1 MFPSTLIQKRVRMI
15 RERGAGRPSIRSRGR
30 GLLAAVFAAVAAVA
44 ATAAATPDSAG
55 RPIAERL
62 PEAVAGAQKLVEKVR
77 GVPFP
82 GKVASAILHE
92 KDLSRIL
99 GQKLVE
105 DLPAPFPRY
114 AASLAAVGFFD
125 PEPLLE
131 QKLTRLYARQVAGF
145 YDPAE
150 KKFFIVPERTAE
162 TAAGAP
168 ALGLS
173 AEALLED
180 TLLAHELTHALQD
193 RRLDLVPRLKALRDS
208 SDGLLALEAFLEGE
222 ATVVMM
228 DALLTRLPDEA
239 KELLGAETLTTMM
252 SGLAAGATIE
262 GGEGVPPFFV
272 KEMLF
277 PYVGGTAWI
286 QAKKKAGG
294 WPAVDAAYAR
304 PPRTT
309 SEILH
314 PDRAGAARVVLD
326 PGDRPSVASVPPGM
340 CLLYED
346 TFGEWMLGAL
356 LERAGAANAAALAAE
371 WQDDRVVFFEPKE
384 SLGTGP
390 LPVGFVWRVRVTSPA
405 AAKRITA
412 ALERLY
418 ERPDGRRAANVTAM
432 ADRVEVVRGRMTA
445 TRAPDRTL
453 SSPRAASAPPEGR

>member
-1 MFPSTLIQKRVRMI
+1 MFPSTFIPERGRMI
-15 RERGAGRPSIRSRGR
+15 RERGAGRPSTRFRGR
-30 GLLAAVFAAVAAVA
+30 GFLAAVFAAVATTASA
-44 ATAAATPDSAG
+44 APDSVG

-62 PEAVAGAQKLVEKVR
+62 PEAVAGAQKVVEKVR

-82 GKVASAILHE
+82 GTVASAILHE
-92 KDLSRIL
+92 KDLRRVL

-131 QKLTRLYARQVAGF
+131 QKLTTLYARQVAGF

-162 TAAGAP
+162 TAAASP
-168 ALGLS
+168 ELGLS
-173 AEALLED
+173 AQALLED

-239 KELLGAETLTTMM
+239 KGLVGAETLTTMM
-252 SGLAAGATIE
+252 SGLASGATVE

-304 PPRTT
+304 PPGTT
-309 SEILH
+309 SAILH
-314 PDRAGAARVVLD
+314 PDRAPAARVVLD
-326 PGDRPSVASVPPGM
+326 SGDRPSAASVPPGM
-340 CLLYED
+340 RLLYED
-346 TFGEWMLGAL
+346 TFGEWMLGEL

-371 WQDDRVVFFEPKE
+371 WQDDRIVFFEPKE
-384 SLGTGP
+384 SLGEGP
-390 LPVGFVWRVRVTSPA
+390 TPVGFVWRMRVTSTA

-412 ALERLY
+412 ALEHLY
-418 ERPDGRRAANVTAM
+418 ARPDGERAAIVTAV

-445 TRAPDRTL
+445 TPAPGRTL
-453 SSPRAASAPPEGR
+453 SSPRAASTPPEGR

>member
-1 MFPSTLIQKRVRMI
+1 MVTSPVIPKGGRMI
-15 RERGAGRPSIRSRGR
+15 RERAAGRPSLRLPAFA
-30 GLLAAVFAAVAAVA
+30 LLAALLVPVAP
-44 ATAAATPDSAG
+44 AAAE

-62 PEAVAGAQKLVEKVR
+62 PEAVAGAQKLVERVR
-77 GVPFP
+77 GRPFR
-82 GKVASAILHE
+82 GTVASAILHE
-92 KDLSRIL
+92 KDLARVL
-99 GQKLVE
+99 ARKLVE

-114 AASLAAVGFFD
+114 AASLAAAGFFD
-125 PEPLLE
+125 PRPGLEP
-131 QKLTRLYARQVAGF
+131 KLTRLYARQVAGF

-162 TAAGAP
+162 TAVVGAP

-173 AEALLED
+173 AETLLED

-193 RRLDLVPRLKALRDS
+193 RRLDLVPRLKALQDS

-239 KELLGAETLTTMM
+239 KTLFGEETLATMM
-252 SGLAAGATIE
+252 SGLAKGAAVE
-262 GGEGVPPFFV
+262 GAEGVPPFFV

-286 QAKKKAGG
+286 QARKKTGG
-294 WPAVDAAYAR
+294 WPAVDATYAR

-314 PDRAGAARVVLD
+314 PERASAAHVFLNA
-326 PGDRPSVASVPPGM
+326 GDRPSSASVPPGM
-340 CLLYED
+340 RLLYED
-346 TFGEWMLGAL
+346 TFGEWMLGTL
-356 LERAGAANAAALAAE
+356 LERAGATNAAALAAE

-384 SLGTGP
+384 SLGAGT
-390 LPVGFVWRVRVTSPA
+390 LPVGFVWRMRLTSPA
-405 AAKRITA
+405 AAKRIAA

-418 ERPDGRRAANVTAM
+418 ERPDGREAANVTAM

-445 TRAPDRTL
+445 TPGPDRTL
-453 SSPRAASAPPEGR
+453 SFQPAASAPPEGR